1 MTGNPDPR
9 THAWRDDLADRR
21 LKDTV
26 SAPRYARGRAH
37 RIKSPAANLHKA
49 PDSSA
54 MMVSQALKGE
64 MFRVFDKRDEWV
76 WGQLETD
83 SYVGFLRA
91 EHLTSDLTKPD
102 HRLAVPRSFIYPR
115 PDMKAPPLGWLSL
128 NAAVSVTGR
137 EGDFAQLAGG
147 GFVFSRHLAAMDET
161 APDFVAVAESFI
173 AAPYLWGGRTSLGLD
188 CSALVQM
195 ALLACGRPAPRD
207 SDLQEAELF
216 SPLPGSYGQARPRR
230 GDLAFWP
237 GHVAI
242 VQDENRL
249 LHANGHHMMVVSEP
263 LDEAFARI
271 ERQDGPPRVIKRS

>member
-21 LKDTV
+21 LKDRV
-26 SAPRYARGRAH
+26 AAPRYAKGRAH
-37 RIKSPAANLHKA
+37 RICSPVANMHMS
-49 PDSSA
+49 PDPAA

-64 MFRVFDKRDEWV
+64 VFRVFDKRDGWV

-83 SYVGFLRA
+83 RYVGYLRA
-91 EHLTSDLTKPD
+91 EHLTSDMTGPD
-102 HRLAVPRSFIYPR
+102 HRLVVPRSFIYSR
-115 PDMKAPPLGWLSL
+115 PDMKAPPSGWLSL
-128 NAAVSVTGR
+128 NAAVRITGR
-137 EGDFAQLAGG
+137 EGDFARLAGG
-147 GFVFSRHLAAMDET
+147 GFVFSRHLARMDEA

-173 AAPYLWGGRTSLGLD
+173 GAPYLWGGRTSLGLD

-207 SDLQEAELF
+207 SDLQAAELF
-216 SPLPGSYGQARPRR
+216 SPLPGGYGQTRPRR
-230 GDLAFWP
+230 GDLAFWS

-242 VQDENRL
+242 IQGENRL
-249 LHANGHHMMVVSEP
+249 LHASGHHMLVVSEP

-271 ERQDGPPRVIKRS
+271 KKQNGPPTLLKRA